1 MNILETL
8 QRITLLF
15 LLGFPLIMI
24 CLIGFLSISVLN
36 VGTIFLFVGQVIL
49 VPIAVLAIRIVT
61 SILPGTHVPPS
72 DVGLLVPSI
81 KDALS
86 TSSFNVGPSFW
97 VAHVVF
103 LCSYIFTNAYNIYV
117 VDTLSG
123 PAASG
128 PKWKLE
134 NRRARSMMIMI
145 VSVASLIALI
155 LSRYLMTGAETI
167 FGIIIALGAFVPL
180 AYWWYGIAIKNGLQN
195 GDIFGIMQQIIPSL
209 ENDTSAS
216 LCVKSNYV

>member
-1 MNILETL
+1 MNILDTL
-8 QRITLLF
+8 QRIAILF

-36 VGTIFLFVGQVIL
+36 VGTIYLFIGQVIL
-49 VPIAVLAIRIVT
+49 VPIATLLIRIVT

-86 TSSFNVGPSFW
+86 TSSFNVAPSFW
-97 VAHVVF
+97 IAHVVF
-103 LCSYIFTNAYNIYV
+103 LCSYIFTNAYTVYV
-117 VDTLSG
+117 VDTKSG

-134 NRRARSMMIMI
+134 NRRARSFMIM
-145 VSVASLIALI
+145 VTCVLALIALI
-155 LSRYLMTGAETI
+155 VSRYLMTGAETI
-167 FGIIIALGAFVPL
+167 FGILIGLCAFIP
-180 AYWWYGIAIKNGLQN
+180 AGYYWYQIAIKNDSQN
-195 GDIFGIMQQIIPSL
+195 GDIFGIMQQLIPSV
-209 ENDTSAS
+209 ENDANAS
-216 LCVKSNYV
+216 LCIKT